1 MAHDDTSQDLMGRHN
16 TARFFTENRQVSW
29 VLLISAIVWG
39 LYGYLNIP
47 QRKDPD
53 IPVRLAVAITPWPG
67 VDALKVEELV
77 TQAVERTAAESS
89 SIHPASD
96 RSFGIKSV
104 TLPGVSIVQIQLAE
118 TIDDTEKAFSDINL
132 KLNGLNSQLPQGAG
146 PIQFNSNFGETAALL
161 LTVASPKESDVEI
174 SLRARDIRKVL
185 ETERAKLPDARA
197 KGRAALVVAFP
208 RSVNPRVA
216 ERSLK
221 ALIGEIRAAGFGH
234 DLKVIQGAGFIG
246 LDGRFAGDDAAIRA
260 FVRAFIHDRLAE
272 LRFHPDAWPP
282 IIVRD
287 PEQTESKLRAA
298 GGDKYSY
305 RDLDNFTTL
314 IEKNLERASLVSTI
328 DRSGVLDQEITL
340 VYSQEQL
347 ASYGIQPSKIKEV
360 LNARNTSIPGGMVDA
375 RGVNV
380 PIEPSGAF
388 TQASQLGDVLI
399 ATSSTGAPVYL
410 RSLTDTVRGYQS
422 PPQFLNFQTW
432 RDANGAW
439 QRSRAISL
447 AVKMRSG
454 GQIAKF
460 GAEVQ
465 ASLAIVKQHL
475 PEDLLLF
482 ETSNQPAQV
491 RDSVD
496 LFMTALYEAIALVV
510 LVALLGFWEWRPAIL
525 MMLSMPITL
534 AMTFGMIYLLGI
546 ELQQVSIATL
556 IIALGLLVDD
566 PVVAGDAIK
575 RQLAAGKARIV
586 AAWLGPTK
594 LAKAILFA
602 TITNVVAYLPFLL
615 LSGNT
620 GSFLQS
626 LPIVMACALI
636 SSRLV
641 SMTFVPLIGYWLLRP
656 DRRPERS
663 IEERRSRGFTGFY
676 YRTGVWAIRHRHLV
690 FMGSLTI
697 LGLGVFLKG
706 QLPNAFFPV
715 DVQRVFYMDVWLRN
729 DASVPHTNEV
739 SAEVE
744 RILQEVTASYAKA
757 EADSNGATVDP
768 LQAVTTFVGGGAPR
782 FWFSVTP
789 EKRQSNYAQVLVR
802 LADKDDTP
810 RLVPKL
816 QQALSAGIPGA
827 IVDVRQLQTN
837 PVKHPIAIRIS
848 GRATVESAGTAKE
861 IATLRSLADE
871 VTRILAK
878 VPYASRVRDD
888 WGEESFR
895 ARLVIDPDRANL
907 AGVTNQDVAGSS
919 LSGLSGLQVTSL
931 RDGDKE
937 IPVVTRLQ
945 LTQRASLSDLKNLYV
960 YAEANSNKVPL
971 LEIASIDYEL
981 HTERIRREDH
991 FRTVT
996 VIGYPVAGGLPS
1008 QVTDRAAAELAEFQQ
1023 RLPPGY
1029 EMVIS
1034 GEAAKTKHGF
1044 RQLLIIM
1051 AMSTA
1056 LIYLALV
1063 LQFKNAFKPIIVLLA
1078 VPYGVTGALA
1088 GLYLSGS
1095 PFGFMGFLGI
1105 IALIGVIVSHIIV
1118 LFDFIEEMSDKG
1130 EPLEQALLDAGIVRL
1145 RPVMITIGAT
1155 VTALAPLAVHGG
1167 PLWQPLCFAQIG
1179 GLLLAT
1185 FVTLLLVPVVYSIFV
1200 RDLKLVKWPAHEEAA
1215 GALAPQ
1221 SA

>member
-1 MAHDDTSQDLMGRHN
+1 MAHDNKTLEELGRHN
-16 TARFFTENRQVSW
+16 TARFFTENRHVSW
-29 VLLISAIVWG
+29 VLLIAVIVWG
-39 LYGYLNIP
+39 IYGYLNIP
-47 QRKDPD
+47 QRKDPE

-67 VDALKVEELV
+67 VDALKIEELV
-77 TQAVERTAAESS
+77 TQAVERTAAESKA
-89 SIHPASD
+89 IHPASD
-96 RSFGIKSV
+96 RSFGLKSV
-104 TLPGVSIVQIQLAE
+104 TLPGVSIVQIQLDE
-118 TIDDTEKAFSDINL
+118 SIDDTEKAFNDINL
-132 KLNGLNSQLPQGAG
+132 KLNSLNDQLPQGAG
-146 PIQFNSNFGETAALL
+146 PIQFNSNFGDTAALL

-185 ETERAKLPDARA
+185 EAERGQLPAA
-197 KGRAALVVAFP
+197 QAEARAALIVAFP
-208 RSVNPRVA
+208 RTVNPRAA
-216 ERSLK
+216 ERGLR
-221 ALIGEIRAAGFGH
+221 ALLDAVRAKGFGH
-234 DLKVIQGAGFIG
+234 DLQLLQGSGFIG
-246 LDGRFAGDDAAIRA
+246 LDGHFDGDDKAIRD
-260 FVRAFIHDRLAE
+260 FVRSFVHDRLGE

-287 PEQTESKLRAA
+287 PQQTEAELRAV

-305 RDLDNFTTL
+305 RELDHFTTL
-314 IEKNLERASLVSTI
+314 IEKNLENVTLVSTVS
-328 DRSGVLDQEITL
+328 RSGVLDEEITL
-340 VYSQEQL
+340 VYSQERL
-347 ASYGIQPSKIKEV
+347 ASYGLQPSKIKEI
-360 LNARNTSIPGGMVDA
+360 LNARNTSIPGGLVDA

-380 PIEPSGAF
+380 PIEPSGEF
-388 TQASQLGDVLI
+388 TETSQIGDVLI
-399 ATSSTGAPVYL
+399 ATSSAGSPVYL
-410 RSLTDTVRGYQS
+410 RSVVDTVRGYQS
-422 PPQFLNFQTW
+422 PPRFLNYQSW
-432 RDANGAW
+432 RDAEGKW

-447 AVKMRSG
+447 AVDMRSG

-460 GAEVQ
+460 GAGVDTALEG
-465 ASLAIVKQHL
+465 VKPHL
-475 PEDLLLF
+475 PEDILLF
-482 ETSNQPAQV
+482 KTSNQPAQV
-491 RDSVD
+491 HDSVD

-510 LVALLGFWEWRPAIL
+510 LVSLLGFWEWRSAVL
-525 MMLSMPITL
+525 MMVSMPITL
-534 AMTFGMIYLLGI
+534 AMTFGMIFFIGI

-575 RQLAAGKARIV
+575 RELAAGKARIV

-602 TITNVVAYLPFLL
+602 TITNVVAYMPFLL

-636 SSRLV
+636 ASRLV
-641 SMTFVPLIGYWLLRP
+641 SMTFVPLIGYWMLRP
-656 DRRPERS
+656 RKRPVLS
-663 IEERRSRGFTGFY
+663 IEERRTRGFAGFY
-676 YRTGVWAIRHRHLV
+676 YRVGGWAIRHRHLV
-690 FMGSLTI
+690 FLGSLAI
-697 LGLGVFLKG
+697 LVLGGYLKS

-715 DVQRVFYMDVWLRN
+715 DVQRLFYVDVWLPN

-744 RILQEVTASYAKA
+744 RIMTDVAADYAKA
-757 EADSNGATVDP
+757 EASTNGAAGEVV
-768 LQAVTTFVGGGAPR
+768 QAITTFVGGGAPR

-789 EKRQSNYAQVLVR
+789 QKQQSNYAQVLVR
-802 LADKDDTP
+802 LADKEDTP
-810 RLVPKL
+810 HLVPRL
-816 QQALSAGIPGA
+816 QEALSASVPGA
-827 IVDVRQLQTN
+827 IIDVRQLQTN
-837 PVKHPIAIRIS
+837 PVQHPIAIRIS
-848 GRATVESAGTAKE
+848 GRATVDSAGADKE
-861 IATLRSLADE
+861 IATLRRLSDE
-871 VTRILAK
+871 VVAILAEI
-878 VPYASRVRDD
+878 PYASRVRGD

-919 LSGLSGLQVTSL
+919 LSGFSGLQVTSL

-945 LTQRASLSDLKNLYV
+945 LPQRSVLSDLNNLYV
-960 YAEANSNKVPL
+960 YSESNDNKVPL
-971 LEIASIDYEL
+971 QEIASIDYEL
-981 HTERIRREDH
+981 ATERIRREDH

-1008 QVTDRAAAELAEFQQ
+1008 QVTDRAAAGLAAFRE

-1029 EMVIS
+1029 EMVIA
-1034 GEAAKTKHGF
+1034 GEFAKTKHGF
-1044 RQLLIIM
+1044 TQLLIIM

-1063 LQFKNAFKPIIVLLA
+1063 VQFKNAVKPIIVLLA
-1078 VPYGVTGALA
+1078 VPYGITGALA

-1105 IALIGVIVSHIIV
+1105 VALIGVIVSHIIV

-1155 VTALAPLAVHGG
+1155 VTALVPLAVHGG

-1179 GLLLAT
+1179 GLLVAT
-1185 FVTLLLVPVVYSIFV
+1185 FVTLLLVPVVFSIFV
-1200 RDLKLVKWPAHEEAA
+1200 LDLKLVKWPAHDAA
-1215 GALAPQ
+1215 AATPQ

>member
-1 MAHDDTSQDLMGRHN
+1 MADHDSSLEDLGRRN
-16 TARFFTENRQVSW
+16 TARFFTENRHVSW
-29 VLLISAIVWG
+29 VLLIAVIVWG
-39 LYGYLNIP
+39 VYGYLNIP

-77 TQAVERTAAESS
+77 TQAVERTAAESNA
-89 SIHPASD
+89 IHPATD
-96 RSFGIKSV
+96 RAFGIKSV
-104 TLPGVSIVQIQLAE
+104 TLPGVSIVQIQLDE
-118 TIDDTEKAFSDINL
+118 SIDDTEKAFNDINL
-132 KLNGLNSQLPQGAG
+132 KLNSLNSQLPQGAG
-146 PIQFNSNFGETAALL
+146 PIQFNSNFGDTAALL

-174 SLRARDIRKVL
+174 SLRARDISKVL
-185 ETERAKLPDARA
+185 EAERAKLPAGQA
-197 KGRAALVVAFP
+197 KARAALIVAFP
-208 RSVNPRVA
+208 RTVNPRAA
-216 ERSLK
+216 ER
-221 ALIGEIRAAGFGH
+221 ALRALLDAVRADGFGH
-234 DLKVIQGAGFIG
+234 DLKVIQGPGFIG
-246 LDGRFAGDDAAIRA
+246 LDGLFDGDDRAIRDYVRG
-260 FVRAFIHDRLAE
+260 FVHDRLGE

-287 PEQTESKLRAA
+287 PSETEAKLKAA

-305 RDLDNFTTL
+305 RELDNFTTL
-314 IEKNLERASLVSTI
+314 IEKTLANAPLVSTI
-328 DRSGVLDQEITL
+328 DRSGVLDEEITL

-347 ASYGIQPSKIKEV
+347 ASYGLQPSKIKEV
-360 LNARNTSIPGGMVDA
+360 LNARNTSIPGGLVDA

-380 PIEPSGAF
+380 PIEPSGEF
-388 TQASQLGDVLI
+388 TETSQIGNVLI
-399 ATSSTGAPVYL
+399 ATSETGSPVYL
-410 RSLTDTVRGYQS
+410 RSVTDTIRGYQS
-422 PPQFLNFQTW
+422 PPRFLNYQTW
-432 RDANGAW
+432 KDSKGKW

-447 AVKMRSG
+447 AVDMRSG

-460 GAEVQ
+460 GAGVD
-465 ASLAIVKQHL
+465 LALKSVEQHL

-482 ETSNQPAQV
+482 KTSNQPSQV
-491 RDSVD
+491 HDSVD

-510 LVALLGFWEWRPAIL
+510 FVAFLGFWQWRPAIL
-525 MMLSMPITL
+525 MMVSMPITL

-575 RQLAAGKARIV
+575 RELAAGQPRIV

-602 TITNVVAYLPFLL
+602 TITNVVAYMPFLL

-636 SSRLV
+636 SSRIV
-641 SMTFVPLIGYWLLRP
+641 SMTFVPLIGYWMLRP
-656 DRRPERS
+656 SKRPERS
-663 IEERRSRGFTGFY
+663 IEERRSRGFTGVY
-676 YRTGVWAIRHRHLV
+676 YRVGSWAIRHRHLV
-690 FMGSLTI
+690 FLCSLSI
-697 LGLGVFLKG
+697 LGLGGFLKS

-715 DVQRVFYMDVWLRN
+715 DVQRLFYVDVWLRN
-729 DASVPHTNEV
+729 DASVPNTNEV

-744 RILQEVTASYAKA
+744 RILAEVAADYAKA
-757 EADSNGATVDP
+757 ETGANGTAGEV
-768 LQAVTTFVGGGAPR
+768 LQAITTFVGGGAPR

-789 EKRQSNYAQVLVR
+789 QKQQTNYAQVLVR

-810 RLVPKL
+810 RLVPRL
-816 QQALSAGIPGA
+816 QEALSTAIPGA
-827 IVDVRQLQTN
+827 IIDVRQLQTN
-837 PVKHPIAIRIS
+837 PVQHPVAIRIS
-848 GRATVESAGTAKE
+848 GRATIDSAGAAKE
-861 IATLRSLADE
+861 IATLRKLSEE
-871 VTRILAK
+871 VVEILAEI
-878 VPYASRVRDD
+878 PYASRVRGD
-888 WGEESFR
+888 WGEEAFR
-895 ARLVIDPDRANL
+895 ARLSIDPDRANL

-919 LSGLSGLQVTSL
+919 LSGFSGLQVTTL

-945 LTQRASLSDLKNLYV
+945 LPQRATLADLNNLYV
-960 YAEANSNKVPL
+960 YSETNDNKVPL
-971 LEIASIDYEL
+971 QEIATIDYEL
-981 HTERIRREDH
+981 ATERIRRQDH

-1008 QVTDRAAAELAEFQQ
+1008 QITDRAAKELAAFEA

-1034 GEAAKTKHGF
+1034 GEYAKTKHGF
-1044 RQLLIIM
+1044 AQLLIIM
-1051 AMSTA
+1051 AMSA
-1056 LIYLALV
+1056 GLIYLALV
-1063 LQFKNAFKPIIVLLA
+1063 LQFKNAVKPIIVLLA

-1105 IALIGVIVSHIIV
+1105 VALIGVIVSHIIV
-1118 LFDFIEEMSDKG
+1118 LFDFIEEMSAKG

-1155 VTALAPLAVHGG
+1155 VTALGPLAVHGG

-1185 FVTLLLVPVVYSIFV
+1185 FVTLLLVPVVFSIFV
-1200 RDLKLVKWPAHEEAA
+1200 RDLKLVKWPTREEAA
-1215 GALAPQ
+1215 AAAPQ
-1221 SA
+1221 PA